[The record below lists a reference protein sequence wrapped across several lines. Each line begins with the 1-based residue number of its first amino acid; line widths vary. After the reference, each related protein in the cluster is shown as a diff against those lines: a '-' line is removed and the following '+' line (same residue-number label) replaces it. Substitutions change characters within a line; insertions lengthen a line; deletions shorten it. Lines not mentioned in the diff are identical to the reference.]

1 MSSNTD
7 TGKCK
12 CIRISL
18 LKGIVGGGV
27 NQIEKSKSW
36 ELTNKIVQKLKSS
49 FNEKQQFPVLILTV
63 SPCRKYACD
72 NLYTLLEESH
82 FKVVKFGFLFSF
94 SGLIDF

>member
-1 MSSNTD
+1 MSLKTD

-12 CIRISL
+12 YIRISL
-18 LKGIVGGGV
+18 LKERGGG
-27 NQIEKSKSW
+27 NQIEKSKSC
-36 ELTNKIVQKLKSS
+36 ELINKIVQKLKSS

-82 FKVVKFGFLFSF
+82 F
-94 SGLIDF
+94 